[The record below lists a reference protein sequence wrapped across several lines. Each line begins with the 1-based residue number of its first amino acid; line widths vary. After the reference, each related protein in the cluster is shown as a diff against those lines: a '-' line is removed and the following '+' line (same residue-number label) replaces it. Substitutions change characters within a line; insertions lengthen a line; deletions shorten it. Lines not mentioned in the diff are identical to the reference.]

1 MRLEKVEDRFRERVE
16 LRWRSYALLMG
27 RMEARAVTPHS
38 RTSRAAAS
46 KAEPEAPF
54 QAWEESKPY
63 VTSSLPAL
71 EAAKCASLQGEEA
84 FAAYHRA
91 LFRGL
96 FVESRDIS
104 DAEVLVAMAK
114 EQGLD
119 ADRFR
124 GDLEASRQ
132 RVVVIGEHLE
142 MLSEYGEAASGVPLV
157 IIGGRD
163 PIVGAAPSDLYI
175 RIIERVLEEERS
187 SPDA

>member
-1 MRLEKVEDRFRERVE
+1 
-16 LRWRSYALLMG
+16 MG

-84 FAAYHRA
+84 FTAYHQA

-124 GDLEASRQ
+124 SDLEASRQ
-132 RVVVIGEHLE
+132 RVAVIGEHLE
-142 MLSEYGEAASGVPLV
+142 MLSEHGEAASGVPLV

-175 RIIERVLEEERS
+175 RIIERVLEEGIA